1 MQFLCS
7 GKFLVDAEHPDE
19 PSLVLDEVCRG
30 QEFPALGLS
39 FVVQQGFSISV
50 SPLFLQF
57 PCKVGH
63 GVTQLTA
70 RNPVSNGDNRLFRV
84 GHIMDDDLTPR
95 SAHSRQKRNE
105 IRVALQ
111 QFLICHIVVLLF
123 LTVIILLLFII

>member
-1 MQFLCS
+1 MSRPSFLMKYVEDRNS
-7 GKFLVDAEHPDE
+7 
-19 PSLVLDEVCRG
+19 
-30 QEFPALGLS
+30 PALGLS

-50 SPLFLQF
+50 SPFFLQF